1 MSGWFVYLLL
11 CRDGSLY
18 CGATN
23 DPWRRFLVHADGK
36 GARYTRARLPL
47 KLVFLEETESRSAA
61 LRLEHAI
68 KRLPASTKRRVVHD
82 QVASTTHVSRQLAAA
97 RRR

>member
-11 CRDGSLY
+11 CDDGSLY

-23 DPWRRFLVHADGK
+23 DPWRRFSMHQSGR

-47 KLVFLEETESRSAA
+47 QLVFLEETEGRSAA

-68 KRLPASTKRRVVHD
+68 KRLPARVKRL
-82 QVASTTHVSRQLAAA
+82 VACSGA
-97 RRR
+97 